1 MSVFSAKIAKETIHR
16 LWCLSVIFSLKD
28 NPNSPLTQ
36 VMPSVKELLPVM
48 MFCGYTWPRTFSRRV
63 CVI

>member
-1 MSVFSAKIAKETIHR
+1 MSVFQRKSPEKLSIVYGA
-16 LWCLSVIFSLKD
+16 SVIFSLKH